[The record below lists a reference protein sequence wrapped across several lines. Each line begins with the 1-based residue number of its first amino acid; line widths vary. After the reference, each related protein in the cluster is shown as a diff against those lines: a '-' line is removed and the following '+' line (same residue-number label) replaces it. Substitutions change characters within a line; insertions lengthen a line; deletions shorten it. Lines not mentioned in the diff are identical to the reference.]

1 MATKPKE
8 KKKPG
13 ESGGPE
19 TGVVKELLKKV
30 EAKLTKE
37 VAKASLGDYI
47 RLRQL
52 QRELEEEEPKEIKVT
67 WVETEKSD
75 AGK

>member
-1 MATKPKE
+1 MAKNIPE

-13 ESGGPE
+13 EE
-19 TGVVKELLKKV
+19 AAVVKKLLEQVEKKLSKDV
-30 EAKLTKE
+30 E
-37 VAKASLGDYI
+37 KASVGDYI

-67 WVETEKSD
+67 WVETEESD
-75 AGK
+75 AEK